1 MWDVDTSDILITA
14 DPGSEISEKVY
25 EQLEAAISDLIS
37 NAVNYSIQQSLKGS
51 INIRSDKKNLRQ
63 SGSLQD
69 K

>member
-37 NAVNYSIQQSLKGS
+37 NAVNYSIQ
-51 INIRSDKKNLRQ
+51 
-63 SGSLQD
+63 
-69 K
+69 